1 MKNENVNV
9 NTEAVMNEEDD
20 TMKVEVTKT
29 NVIKEFWRGLKPWQ
43 RVAAIAIPVMGL
55 GGFGIYK
62 IIGGGTSV
70 STSDVTDV
78 VEAVAEAAV
87 ENGLE
92 TTAF

>member
-9 NTEAVMNEEDD
+9 NTEDVMNEEND
-20 TMKVEVTKT
+20 TMRVEVEKT

-43 RVAAIAIPVMGL
+43 RVAAIAIPAMGL

-62 IIGGGTSV
+62 IISGSASV

-87 ENGLE
+87 ENGLD
-92 TTAF
+92 AVAG